1 MFAKT
6 FISTLMSAISN
17 CSLYSKEHVSV
28 ENLTKKS
35 LDTLNGLLTERESL
49 EIMVVEDHLVVN
61 KTPARNMGHHGT
73 SFIKRLK
80 RKGISRIDFLKG
92 VTYAELR
99 QFIADL
105 SDPESELKPYPHIK
119 TGIIDVRTSKYKI
132 KGDGEVLTS
141 EQVERVKEI
150 YHSISPYRRI
160 SVSGL
165 EEIVVNFIVTFKR
178 EANILKLISPVKAY
192 SEYTYTH
199 ATNVAILSMFQAES
213 LGARDDLLHDIGI
226 AALLHDVGKLFISK
240 DILEKKGKLDKKEW
254 EEIKLHTLHG
264 ARYLAKI
271 DGLTQLAPIAAL
283 EHHLR
288 YDCKG
293 YPSLNAGERKQHFC
307 SQIIATSDFFDA
319 LRSRRP
325 YKRDWQIQEIIA
337 LMKEGSGTEFNP
349 FLVDN
354 FSRALMKALQ
364 HEGGPSSG
372 GGIPA

>member
-1 MFAKT
+1 MIAKT
-6 FISTLMSAISN
+6 FISALMSAISN
-17 CSLYSKEHVSV
+17 CSLYSKEHISV

-35 LDTLNGLLTERESL
+35 LSILNELLTERDSL

-61 KTPARNMGHHGT
+61 KTPARNTGHHGIN
-73 SFIKRLK
+73 FIKRLK

-92 VTYAELR
+92 ITYTELK

-105 SDPESELKPYPHIK
+105 SDPDKELKTYPHIK
-119 TGIIDVRTSKYKI
+119 TGIIDVRIGGYRI
-132 KGDGEVLTS
+132 EGDDETFTS
-141 EQVERVKEI
+141 EQVERVKEL
-150 YHSISPYRRI
+150 YHSISPYKGL

-240 DILEKKGKLDKKEW
+240 DILEKKGKLDREEW

-288 YDCKG
+288 YDCTG
-293 YPSLNAGERKQHFC
+293 YPTLNAGGKEQHFC

-325 YKRDWQIQEIIA
+325 YKRDWQIKEIIA
-337 LMKEGSGTEFNP
+337 LMKESAGTEFNP

-354 FSRALMKALQ
+354 FSRTLMKALENDGMS
-364 HEGGPSSG
+364 EGRPS
-372 GGIPA
+372 

>member
-1 MFAKT
+1 MAFAKA

-17 CSLYSKEHVSV
+17 CSLYSKDHISV
-28 ENLTKKS
+28 DNLTKKS
-35 LDTLNGLLTERESL
+35 IAILDELLTDKDSL
-49 EIMVVEDHLVVN
+49 EIMVVEDNLVVN
-61 KTPARNMGHHGT
+61 KTPARNAGHHG
-73 SFIKRLK
+73 SNLIKRLK

-92 VTYAELR
+92 ISYSELK

-105 SDPESELKPYPHIK
+105 SDPEKKLRTYPHIK
-119 TGIIDVRTSKYKI
+119 TGIVDVRIGGYTLASSLENI
-132 KGDGEVLTS
+132 S
-141 EQVERVKEI
+141 AEQVERVKEL
-150 YHSISPYRRI
+150 YHNIAPHKELNI
-160 SVSGL
+160 SGL

-240 DILEKKGKLDKKEW
+240 EILEKTGKLDKKEW
-254 EEIKLHTLHG
+254 EEIKMHSLYG

-293 YPSLNAGERKQHFC
+293 YPQLNAGGTEQHFC

-325 YKRDWQIQEIIA
+325 YKRDWQIKEIIA
-337 LMKEGSGTEFNP
+337 LMKENAGSEFNP

-354 FSRALMKALQ
+354 FSRTLLKALKK
-364 HEGGPSSG
+364 G
-372 GGIPA
+372 

>member
-92 VTYAELR
+92 VTYAELK

-119 TGIIDVRTSKYKI
+119 TGIIDVRTSKYTI
-132 KGDGEVLTS
+132 KGDGETLTS

-293 YPSLNAGERKQHFC
+293 YPSLNAGEREQHFC

-364 HEGGPSSG
+364 HEGGPSSD
-372 GGIPA
+372 GIPA

>member
-92 VTYAELR
+92 VTYAELK

-354 FSRALMKALQ
+354 FSRVLMKALQ
-364 HEGGPSSG
+364 HEGPSSD
-372 GGIPA
+372 GIPA

>member
-1 MFAKT
+1 MAYAKT
-6 FISTLMSAISN
+6 FIPTLMSAISN
-17 CSLYSKEHVSV
+17 CSLYSKDHISV
-28 ENLTKKS
+28 DNLTKKS
-35 LDTLNGLLTERESL
+35 IAILSELLTDRDSL
-49 EIMVVEDHLVVN
+49 EIMIVEDNLVVN
-61 KTPARNMGHHGT
+61 KAPARNAGLPG
-73 SFIKRLK
+73 SNLIKRLK
-80 RKGISRIDFLKG
+80 RKGISRIDFLKDIS
-92 VTYAELR
+92 YSELK

-105 SDPESELKPYPHIK
+105 SDPDKKLRTYPHIK
-119 TGIIDVRTSKYKI
+119 TGIVDVRIVANNMTSDLKN
-132 KGDGEVLTS
+132 LST
-141 EQVERVKEI
+141 EQVEKVKEL
-150 YHSISPYRRI
+150 YQNISPYKELNI
-160 SVSGL
+160 SGL

-240 DILEKKGKLDKKEW
+240 DILEKTGKLDKKEW
-254 EEIKLHTLHG
+254 EEIKRHALQG

-271 DGLTQLAPIAAL
+271 NGLTQLAPIAAF

-293 YPSLNAGERKQHFC
+293 YPQLNAGGKEQHFC

-325 YKRDWQIQEIIA
+325 YKRDWKIQEIIA
-337 LMKEGSGTEFNP
+337 LMRENAGSEFNP

-354 FSRALMKALQ
+354 FSRTLLKALKK
-364 HEGGPSSG
+364 G
-372 GGIPA
+372 